1 MNLHVIQTIVS
12 LSLFVSTYLEDI
24 PVSLDV
30 SGPAVGTGAGELH
43 LSLQLTKEVYNNLK
57 LLLAAN
63 SVLVVLSARLR
74 HLHGGREILSKVH
87 MLDQPGFLVIL
98 V

>member
-1 MNLHVIQTIVS
+1 M
-12 LSLFVSTYLEDI
+12 
-24 PVSLDV
+24 

-43 LSLQLTKEVYNNLK
+43 LGFALTKEVNDNLK

-87 MLDQPGFLVIL
+87 KLD
-98 V
+98 